1 MTIWVDADACPVA
14 IKEILF
20 RAAHRREIELVMVA
34 NQAMKTPPSAHIRSV
49 RVGQG
54 FDQADDW
61 IVMQVQ
67 AQDLV
72 VTADIPLAAQVLEKG
87 GVALSPRGQL
97 FSPDTIKARLTMR
110 DFMDTLRGSGIHSGG
125 PPPLNAKDRQQFA
138 NHLDR
143 WLTAAKQSGSSSQK
157 NKNDN

>member
-1 MTIWVDADACPVA
+1 MTIWVDADACPSA
-14 IKEILF
+14 IKEVLF
-20 RAAHRREIELVMVA
+20 RAAHRRAVSMVLVA
-34 NQAMKTPPSAHIRSV
+34 NQAIRTPASPHIRSV

-61 IVMQVQ
+61 IVAQVEPE
-67 AQDLV
+67 DLV
-72 VTADIPLAAQVLEKG
+72 ITADIPLAAQVLEKG

-97 FSPDTIKARLTMR
+97 FSSDSIKARLTMR

-125 PPPLNAKDRQQFA
+125 PPPLNAKDKQAFA

-143 WLTAAKQSGSSSQK
+143 WLTSVKQANQ
-157 NKNDN
+157 